1 MAEGTAPSSAN
12 LQPLCYEHHVLM
24 RPVRILIKGEMYP
37 APTLAYTCPE
47 PSCLIHYSSPS
58 GYFMTPMPDVT
69 CPNDSL
75 PCTWPRLNRKTEV
88 SGCGDV
94 HNVTQPIRMRRV
106 CRDCN
111 QLEK

>member
-69 CPNDSL
+69 CPRDSL
-75 PCTWPRLNRKTEV
+75 PMYLAEVKPQNRSFRLWRCPQCDATHTNEE
-88 SGCGDV
+88 SLQG
-94 HNVTQPIRMRRV
+94 
-106 CRDCN
+106 
-111 QLEK
+111 L